1 LGKILDKALW
11 ISWYDLPAQA
21 RDEHVNWTH
30 RTHIPDLLQRSGV
43 SWVAHY
49 ASAKLPKA
57 DRIRHTSDP
66 TVPVGTEYMLIV
78 GAESSHVFSKDAR
91 SFAAGHVTR
100 WDASSSKID
109 QAMLSARLGERIS
122 ILTEE
127 ARVDG
132 PDAAQRAGRALGPC
146 IQLGSYNA
154 ETSDLEEELL
164 AWYADWRFP
173 AMASLTGCIGVR
185 KMVSVVGW
193 AKHAVIYEFVSVE
206 ARAEGVKQIPRLYPE
221 MEAWT
226 DRFIPHLVHS
236 AGSPN
241 VARRIWPE

>member
-1 LGKILDKALW
+1 LDKALW
-11 ISWYDLPAQA
+11 ISWYDLLAEGREEYLA
-21 RDEHVNWTH
+21 WAHETY
-30 RTHIPDLLQRSGV
+30 IPKLLQRPGV
-43 SWVAHY
+43 LWSAHY
-49 ASAKLPKA
+49 ASAKLPTTH
-57 DRIRHTSDP
+57 RIRHTTDP
-66 TVPVGTEYMLIV
+66 AVPGATEYMLIV

-91 SFAAGHVTR
+91 SFAVR
-100 WDASSSKID
+100 RPSIWEASLSAED
-109 QAMLSARLGERIS
+109 RRMLSARRGERLS

-132 PDAAQRAGRALGPC
+132 PDAPQRGGRALGPC

-154 ETSDLEEELL
+154 ESCELEEELL

-173 AMASLTGCIGVR
+173 AMARLPGCIGMR

-193 AKHAVIYEFVSVE
+193 AKHAVLYEFVSVE
-206 ARAEGVKQIPRLYPE
+206 ARAEGVAKVPQLYPE

-226 DRFIPHLVHS
+226 NRFIPHLVHS

>member
-1 LGKILDKALW
+1 MTLDKALH
-11 ISWYDLPAQA
+11 ISWYDLPDGVRA
-21 RDEHVNWTH
+21 EHLAWTH
-30 RTHIPDLLQRSGV
+30 ESLIPKLLQRPGV
-43 SWVAHY
+43 LWCAHY

-57 DRIRHTSDP
+57 QRIRRTTDP
-66 TVPVGTEYMLIV
+66 AVPTGTEYMLIT
-78 GAESSHVFSKDAR
+78 GAESAHVFSKDAR
-91 SFAAGHVTR
+91 SSAAR
-100 WDASSSKID
+100 QPSAWEASFTD
-109 QAMLSARLGERIS
+109 EHRRMLSMRVGERAS

-132 PDAAQRAGRALGPC
+132 PDASQRGGRALGPC

-154 ETSDLEEELL
+154 DTCELEEELL

-173 AMASLTGCIGVR
+173 AMARLPGCIGMR

-193 AKHAVIYEFVSVE
+193 AKHAVLYEFVSLQ
-206 ARAEGVKQIPRLYPE
+206 ARADGVSKIPALYPE

-226 DRFIPHLVHS
+226 NRFIPHLIHT

-241 VARRIWPE
+241 VAERIWPA

>member
-1 LGKILDKALW
+1 LDRALW
-11 ISWYDLPAQA
+11 ITWYDLPAQGC
-21 RDEHVNWTH
+21 DEHLAWVH
-30 RTHIPDLLQRSGV
+30 ESYIPKLLQRPGV
-43 SWVAHY
+43 LWSAHY
-49 ASAKLPKA
+49 VSAKLPKA
-57 DRIRHTSDP
+57 ARIRHTTDP
-66 TVPVGTEYMLIV
+66 AVPGATEYMLIV
-78 GAESSHVFSKDAR
+78 GGESSHVFTKDAH
-91 SFAAGHVTR
+91 SFAAR
-100 WDASSSKID
+100 EPSAWEAS
-109 QAMLSARLGERIS
+109 LSAEDRRMLALRRGDRAS

-132 PDAAQRAGRALGPC
+132 PDASQRAGRALGPC

-154 ETSDLEEELL
+154 ETCDLEEELL

-173 AMASLTGCIGVR
+173 AMARLPGCIGMR

-206 ARAEGVKQIPRLYPE
+206 ARATGVAEIARLYPE

-226 DRFIPHLVHS
+226 NRFIPHLVHS

-241 VARRIWPE
+241 VARRIWPA

>member
-1 LGKILDKALW
+1 MDKALW
-11 ISWYDLPAQA
+11 ISWYDLRASV
-21 RDEHVNWTH
+21 RDEHLAWVH
-30 RTHIPDLLQRSGV
+30 EVYIPKLLQRPGV
-43 SWVAHY
+43 LWSAHY
-49 ASAKLPKA
+49 ASAKLATAP
-57 DRIRHTSDP
+57 RIRRT
-66 TVPVGTEYMLIV
+66 TARAVPGGTQYMLIV
-78 GAESSHVFSKDAR
+78 GGESAHVFSGDAR
-91 SFAAGHVTR
+91 SFAERQPTTWQKSLSAEDR
-100 WDASSSKID
+100 S
-109 QAMLSARLGERIS
+109 MLSARRGERIS

-132 PDAAQRAGRALGPC
+132 PDAAQRGGRALGPC

-154 ETSDLEEELL
+154 ETCELEEELL

-173 AMASLTGCIGVR
+173 AMARLPGCIGMR

-193 AKHAVIYEFVSVE
+193 AKHAVLYEFVSLQ
-206 ARAEGVKQIPRLYPE
+206 ARAEGVATIPQLYPE

-241 VARRIWPE
+241 VAQRIWPV

>member
-1 LGKILDKALW
+1 
-11 ISWYDLPAQA
+11 
-21 RDEHVNWTH
+21 
-30 RTHIPDLLQRSGV
+30 
-43 SWVAHY
+43 
-49 ASAKLPKA
+49 
-57 DRIRHTSDP
+57 
-66 TVPVGTEYMLIV
+66 
-78 GAESSHVFSKDAR
+78 HVFSGDAR
-91 SFAAGHVTR
+91 SFAEQQPTTWQKSLSAEDR
-100 WDASSSKID
+100 S
-109 QAMLSARLGERIS
+109 MLSARRGERIS

-132 PDAAQRAGRALGPC
+132 PDAAQRGGRALGPC

-154 ETSDLEEELL
+154 ETCELEEELL

-173 AMASLTGCIGVR
+173 AMARLPGCIGIR

-193 AKHAVIYEFVSVE
+193 AKHAVLYEFVSLQ
-206 ARAEGVKQIPRLYPE
+206 ARAEGVATIPQLYPE

-241 VARRIWPE
+241 VAQRIWPV